1 MNANSKLEEKLLS
14 QEATRRLSS
23 QLEEVEQIEIEV
35 QTDLLKIF
43 QGQVD
48 AVSLA
53 GQGLVMQQQIRV
65 QEINLQTDSIAVN
78 LFSAIFGQ
86 IKLNAPV
93 NVVAN
98 IVLTEADINRALASK
113 LIRNLVKD
121 WVLNVQGELVNLE
134 LQQMQISLPDN
145 KQVECQ
151 GKILVKEQ
159 DGNQLLDYTTIIYPP
174 PNSQSTLLKNFSC
187 TEGKGISVELVL
199 AFIQKLKEMVNLSCF
214 EWEEMKFNLKNI
226 TVQKGKLILVVEAEV
241 KQIPALVATLSEQ

>member
-1 MNANSKLEEKLLS
+1 MNANPKLEEKLIS
-14 QEATRRLSS
+14 QEATRRISS
-23 QLEEVEQIEIEV
+23 RLEEVEQIQIEV

-48 AVSLA
+48 AVSLT

-78 LFSAIFGQ
+78 IVSAIFGQ
-86 IKLNAPV
+86 IKLNTPV
-93 NVVAN
+93 NVLAN
-98 IVLTEADINRALASK
+98 IVLTEADINHALASK
-113 LIRNLVKD
+113 LIHNLVKD
-121 WVLNVQGELVNLE
+121 WVLDVQGEFVNLE
-134 LQQMQISLPDN
+134 LQQMQIYLPDDN
-145 KQVECQ
+145 QIECQ

-199 AFIQKLKEMVNLSCF
+199 AFIQKLKEMVNLSAF
-214 EWEEMKFNLKNI
+214 TWEKMKFYLKNI
-226 TVQKGKLILVVEAEV
+226 TVQKGKLLLVIEAEI
-241 KQIPALVATLSEQ
+241 KQIPALLAKIPEQ

>member
-1 MNANSKLEEKLLS
+1 MNANPKLEEKLLS
-14 QEATRRLSS
+14 QEATRRISS
-23 QLEEVEQIEIEV
+23 QLEEVEQIQIEV

-48 AVSLA
+48 AVSLT

-78 LFSAIFGQ
+78 LVSAIFGQ
-86 IKLNAPV
+86 IKLNTPV

-98 IVLTEADINRALASK
+98 IVLTETDINHALSSK

-121 WVLNVQGELVNLE
+121 WVLDVQGELINLE
-134 LQQMQISLPDN
+134 LQQMQISLPN
-145 KQVECQ
+145 HSQIECQ

-159 DGNQLLDYTTIIYPP
+159 DGNQLLDYTAIIYPP

-187 TEGKGISVELVL
+187 IEGTGISVELIL
-199 AFIQKLKEMVNLSCF
+199 ALIQKLKEIVNLSYF
-214 EWEEMKFNLKNI
+214 EWEEMKFNLKNL
-226 TVQKGKLILVVEAEV
+226 TVQKGKLLLVVEAEV
-241 KQIPALVATLSEQ
+241 KQIPALVAKISEQ